1 MDEYLEGQILSRI
14 AGVLVGRH
22 KFLVCTTTLLR
33 EQCRIGDLIFCLA
46 CSLLEKQCKIS
57 FFLFTLLGG
66 DISQSDTDWSVTLLY
81 SHCILFHRHE

>member
-33 EQCRIGDLIFCLA
+33 EQCWIGDLIFFFLA
-46 CSLLEKQCKIS
+46 CYLLEKQCKIS
-57 FFLFTLLGG
+57 FFTLLGR

-81 SHCILFHRHE
+81 SHLYPLS